1 VTQRRPA
8 RIAVAIAI
16 ALSLRARITGAA
28 EIPCGAF
35 APARH
40 EAVRRGTAYLKIFFE
55 GDERRAALGTDAV
68 SIFLELG
75 ETAADPDV
83 ARRAMREA
91 RRLAAPLAR
100 DYAKPGGL
108 DARESLM
115 GALSLLPDSSP
126 LHLSEKSSLLLLSS
140 VLTRLE
146 GRDPDEV
153 YYGARIEPSR
163 LDPLDGDAL
172 YDLLIAAYVVER
184 ARVAFP
190 VLPAPA
196 LGLGDVLRF
205 ALVRPYASFGSGD
218 DERAGDDFY
227 LATHVAYVLSDY
239 SRIRIDPASLGAI
252 LPYLRAQV
260 PRLLA
265 SRDTEAGA
273 EIADVLRQTGATDAD
288 PDVCRLTRLL
298 LETQRP
304 DGSWP
309 RPDAEDAY
317 DTVHPTWV
325 GVHSLRERRFL
336 PGGAWA
342 DRMRAFLGSNPA
354 SAPPSR

>member
-1 VTQRRPA
+1 MTRRA
-8 RIAVAIAI
+8 WLAVAL
-16 ALSLRARITGAA
+16 ALVAGQRAPAV
-28 EIPCGAF
+28 EVPCGTL
-35 APARH
+35 APVRH

-55 GDERRAALGTDAV
+55 GEEKRSALGTDAV

-91 RRLAAPLAR
+91 RRLAAPLVRA
-100 DYAKPGGL
+100 YAAPDGL
-108 DARESLM
+108 AARENLM

-126 LHLSEKSSLLLLSS
+126 LHLSKKSSLSLLSS
-140 VLTRLE
+140 VRARLA
-146 GRDPDEV
+146 GRDPDET
-153 YYGARIEPSR
+153 YYGTRIEPSR
-163 LDPLDGDAL
+163 LDALDGDTL
-172 YDLLIAAYVVER
+172 FNLLIAAYTVER

-190 VLPAPA
+190 GLPAPA
-196 LGLGDVLRF
+196 LGLGDILRF
-205 ALVRPYASFGSGD
+205 ALVRPYVSFGSGD

-239 SRIRIDPASLGAI
+239 SRIRMDPADLGTI

-260 PRLLA
+260 PVVLA
-265 SRDTEAGA
+265 ERDMEAGA
-273 EIADVLRQTGATDAD
+273 EIADVLRQTGATDTQS
-288 PDVCRLTRLL
+288 DVCRLTRLL

-317 DTVHPTWV
+317 DIVHPTWV
-325 GVHSLRERRFL
+325 GVHSLRERTFL

-342 DRMRAFLGSNPA
+342 DRMRALLGSDPA